1 MNNHVVADLKLE
13 LEKLSRI
20 EEIADIISIHAKN
33 LTVDYLDR
41 EYRKIVSARERDYPT
56 YRSEYRIIKTLDR
69 QRQLVIYHLVKSNS
83 QLVVEMAGISKILAS
98 LLKSIGEIFSI
109 EEEIYNTVKDFDS
122 TLLV

>member
-13 LEKLSRI
+13 LEKLSHR

-33 LTVDYLDR
+33 FTVDYLDR
-41 EYRKIVSARERDYPT
+41 EYHKIVSARERDYPT

-83 QLVVEMAGISKILAS
+83 PLVVEMAGISRILAS